1 MGYMHVIPEL
11 YYRMKKHEEVEV
23 FSPLHT
29 RSFCFVEDAVR
40 LTRILSLTS
49 SHNATYNIGNANE
62 ELSIMALAGKI
73 RDIED
78 MSCKL
83 IPGSTTQGSP
93 ERRCPNIKKLETK
106 LGSQEFTNLD
116 DGLKKTVEWY
126 RNRLGERFE

>member
-1 MGYMHVIPEL
+1 
-11 YYRMKKHEEVEV
+11 MKKHEEVEV

-40 LTRILSLTS
+40 MTRILGLTS
-49 SHNATYNIGNANE
+49 SHNDTYNIGNANE
-62 ELSIMALAGKI
+62 ELSIMALAAKI
-73 RDIED
+73 RDIEEL
-78 MSCKL
+78 SCTL

-93 ERRCPNIKKLETK
+93 ERRRPNIKKLETK
-106 LGSQEFTNLD
+106 LGPQEFTNLD